1 MTILGIELDS
11 VNQVARLPEDKLV
24 ALRELIHSWMPR
36 RWCRKREL
44 ESLIGHLHHAAK
56 VVWPGRAFLRRFI
69 DLLCCFHNKDHPVR
83 INQEFRLDL
92 QWWQQFLASWH
103 GVGFWLYP
111 GMSAATDLEVTSD
124 AAGAIGFG
132 AYSQGQWFYGAWST
146 VQARQSIAY
155 QELFPV
161 VIAAHL
167 WGSLWARKHVL
178 FRSDNEAVVA
188 ILTTRTSKVPA
199 LMHLLRDLL
208 LSAAR
213 WGFTFTAAHVPGVEN
228 KIADAISR
236 FRWQEFRQLAPEA
249 HSSPC
254 PIPQLLLDSL
264 TPPP

>member
-1 MTILGIELDS
+1 MEQVQLASVPILGANGFMVPDQQCRPGNLS
-11 VNQVARLPEDKLV
+11 HTKR
-24 ALRELIHSWMPR
+24 SWR
-36 RWCRKREL
+36 
-44 ESLIGHLHHAAK
+44 
-56 VVWPGRAFLRRFI
+56 
-69 DLLCCFHNKDHPVR
+69 
-83 INQEFRLDL
+83 
-92 QWWQQFLASWH
+92 SW
-103 GVGFWLYP
+103 
-111 GMSAATDLEVTSD
+111 
-124 AAGAIGFG
+124 
-132 AYSQGQWFYGAWST
+132 
-146 VQARQSIAY
+146 
-155 QELFPV
+155 
-161 VIAAHL
+161 
-167 WGSLWARKHVL
+167 WARKHVL

-228 KIADAISR
+228 KIADAVSR

>member
-1 MTILGIELDS
+1 M
-11 VNQVARLPEDKLV
+11 
-24 ALRELIHSWMPR
+24 
-36 RWCRKREL
+36 
-44 ESLIGHLHHAAK
+44 
-56 VVWPGRAFLRRFI
+56 
-69 DLLCCFHNKDHPVR
+69 
-83 INQEFRLDL
+83 
-92 QWWQQFLASWH
+92 
-103 GVGFWLYP
+103 
-111 GMSAATDLEVTSD
+111 
-124 AAGAIGFG
+124 
-132 AYSQGQWFYGAWST
+132 
-146 VQARQSIAY
+146 
-155 QELFPV
+155 

-167 WGSLWARKHVL
+167 WGSLWTRNHVL

-228 KIADAISR
+228 KIADAVSR

>member
-1 MTILGIELDS
+1 
-11 VNQVARLPEDKLV
+11 
-24 ALRELIHSWMPR
+24 
-36 RWCRKREL
+36 
-44 ESLIGHLHHAAK
+44 
-56 VVWPGRAFLRRFI
+56 
-69 DLLCCFHNKDHPVR
+69 
-83 INQEFRLDL
+83 
-92 QWWQQFLASWH
+92 
-103 GVGFWLYP
+103 
-111 GMSAATDLEVTSD
+111 MSAATDLEVKSD

-132 AYSQGQWFYGAWST
+132 AYSRGQWFYGAWSS
-146 VQARQSIAY
+146 VQARQSTAY
-155 QELFPV
+155 QELFSV

-167 WGSLWARKHVL
+167 WGSLWARRPVL

-236 FRWQEFRQLAPEA
+236 FHWQEFRQLAPEA

-264 TPPP
+264 TPPS

>member
-1 MTILGIELDS
+1 
-11 VNQVARLPEDKLV
+11 
-24 ALRELIHSWMPR
+24 MPR
-36 RWCRKREL
+36 RWCRKQEL

-56 VVWPGRAFLRRFI
+56 VVWPGRAFLCQFI
-69 DLLCCFHNKDHPVR
+69 DLLCCFITRPSFR

-92 QWWQQFLASWH
+92 QWWPQFLSSWC

-111 GMSAATDLEVTSD
+111 GMSAATDLEVKSD
-124 AAGAIGFG
+124 SAGAIGFG
-132 AYSQGQWFYGAWST
+132 AYSRGQWFYGAWST
-146 VQARQSIAY
+146 VQASQSTAY

-161 VIAAHL
+161 VITAHL

-188 ILTTRTSKVPA
+188 ILMTRTSKVPA
-199 LMHLLRDLL
+199 LMHLLHDLL

-228 KIADAISR
+228 KIPDDISR
-236 FRWQEFRQLAPEA
+236 FHWQEFRQLALEA

-254 PIPQLLLDSL
+254 PIPQLPLDSL

>member
-1 MTILGIELDS
+1 MELGSGCI
-11 VNQVARLPEDKLV
+11 VA
-24 ALRELIHSWMPR
+24 
-36 RWCRKREL
+36 C
-44 ESLIGHLHHAAK
+44 
-56 VVWPGRAFLRRFI
+56 
-69 DLLCCFHNKDHPVR
+69 LLS
-83 INQEFRLDL
+83 Q
-92 QWWQQFLASWH
+92 
-103 GVGFWLYP
+103 
-111 GMSAATDLEVTSD
+111 LEVTSD

-132 AYSQGQWFYGAWST
+132 AYSRGQWFYGAWST

-213 WGFTFTAAHVPGVEN
+213 WGLR
-228 KIADAISR
+228 S
-236 FRWQEFRQLAPEA
+236 
-249 HSSPC
+249 
-254 PIPQLLLDSL
+254 LLLTFREL
-264 TPPP
+264 RKKNC